1 MLQLFV
7 SFFPLHQTATSDSFF
22 SGFGVSNL
30 TSVVQSTGIELVS
43 GGLGA
48 LEFIGKKTMTVLS
61 EGDPGL
67 RQKREQIAG
76 KGPSLS
82 QASS

>member
-1 MLQLFV
+1 MFHFSL
-7 SFFPLHQTATSDSFF
+7 LHQTATGDSFF

-67 RQKREQIAG
+67 RQKREQISG

>member
-1 MLQLFV
+1 MFHFSL
-7 SFFPLHQTATSDSFF
+7 LHQTATSDSFF
-22 SGFGVSNL
+22 TGFGVSNL

>member
-1 MLQLFV
+1 MDIIHPFYL
-7 SFFPLHQTATSDSFF
+7 SAASDSFF
-22 SGFGVSNL
+22 SGFGVSSL
-30 TSVVQSTGIELVS
+30 TNVVQSTGIELVS
-43 GGLGA
+43 GGLDA

-67 RQKREQIAG
+67 RQKRGQLAG

-82 QASS
+82 QASP

>member
-1 MLQLFV
+1 M
-7 SFFPLHQTATSDSFF
+7 
-22 SGFGVSNL
+22 
-30 TSVVQSTGIELVS
+30 VQSTGIELVS

-67 RQKREQIAG
+67 RQKREQISG